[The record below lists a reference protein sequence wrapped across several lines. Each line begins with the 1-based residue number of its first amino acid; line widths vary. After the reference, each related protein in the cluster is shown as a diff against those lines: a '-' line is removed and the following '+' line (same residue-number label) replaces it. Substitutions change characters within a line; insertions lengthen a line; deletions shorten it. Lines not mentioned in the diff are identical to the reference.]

1 MITEEKLGQLI
12 ALRSEVKAIKKQIE
26 RRKGMAKYQADI
38 VKGSMSEFP
47 YSEVHI
53 PVEGIADP
61 LSEKLKRKEERLE
74 LEIAEIESFIDTIEE
89 PMMRTII
96 RYRYSL
102 GMTYQEIGFEV
113 GYEQS
118 MIKKKIDKFLE
129 QFKEFKI

>member
-53 PVEGIADP
+53 PDP

-74 LEIAEIESFIDTIEE
+74 LEIAEIEFFIDTIDD

-118 MIKKKIDKFLE
+118 TVKKKIDKFLE